1 MIHRA
6 RLTGTKAFLSRLQNN
21 KKNLGHR
28 HSLSI
33 APMNNNDDPSWSQK
47 ICQEY
52 RDCSVPDERVHLL
65 RRYARSIRDEMR
77 NTNDC
82 RVART
87 FVAFRRHSRRG
98 RSGDED
104 DTDNDNDNDDHIHQL
119 QQIAYDEWHEV
130 LLQMATK
137 DSFRVLCNCITQNI
151 NTAQRLLQRV
161 PLEPTRE
168 QIRLVAHT
176 NLLFNTLPRHD
187 PSSTSTMMMEDDDC
201 DAPQEQN
208 STGTWNW
215 VDLIVTAAR
224 RSPDH
229 QRATLA
235 AVVACWYNA
244 TFLLLPSLHH
254 QNNNMENDNNE
265 DNDDIDEPPPQRR
278 NKSSSSSPLFLATL
292 LRHAIPMMT
301 QLLSPPSS
309 PPPDE
314 ATDWIRR
321 AVVLYSRM
329 YGGGLRA
336 SYTSLAAVLTVV
348 PEQIVYLLLLRK
360 SVESETSSP
369 QKQQILE
376 PLLGSTPA
384 EMGTNLQF
392 LVQLVMMRSSFTNN
406 NNDNDNDQYDDHD
419 DEMTTATTSALQ
431 RDVHHLA
438 LELLNE
444 TLTDD
449 TGDRRIVVGT
459 MDGFLDYIISAL
471 AIILD
476 DWHARGQGKRSRDAP
491 IMTDDQQRFLINAV
505 RLLGNLTYQ
514 CPQNQNALRSS
525 SVRITTPK
533 HSNNGVDDDDRNG
546 LHILL
551 STTGLAMS
559 CFSVREWGIVAIR
572 NALENNPAN
581 QAVVER
587 LQAER
592 AVQTTA
598 LDDMGL
604 QINISKDGKAT
615 VTPKTEQQ
623 QR

>member
-1 MIHRA
+1 M
-6 RLTGTKAFLSRLQNN
+6 T
-21 KKNLGHR
+21 
-28 HSLSI
+28 
-33 APMNNNDDPSWSQK
+33 MNNNDQSWSQ
-47 ICQEY
+47 ICKEY
-52 RDCSVPDERVHLL
+52 RDCQVPDERVRLL

-77 NTNDC
+77 STNDC

-87 FVAFRRHSRRG
+87 FVAFRHPRRG
-98 RSGDED
+98 GGGSRSDGDGD
-104 DTDNDNDNDDHIHQL
+104 DDNDNDNDHIPQL

-137 DSFRVLCNCITQNI
+137 DSFRILCNCITQNKD
-151 NTAQRLLQRV
+151 TAQQLLQRV
-161 PLEPTRE
+161 PHEPTPE
-168 QIRLVAHT
+168 QIRSAAHT
-176 NLLFNTLPRHD
+176 NLLCDTTHHD
-187 PSSTSTMMMEDDDC
+187 PSSTGTMLMEDDDD
-201 DAPQEQN
+201 DAPQEQKN
-208 STGTWNW
+208 QTSWNW
-215 VDLIVTAAR
+215 VDLIVAAAR

-229 QRATLA
+229 QRETLA

-244 TFLLLPSLHH
+244 TILLLS
-254 QNNNMENDNNE
+254 DRKNE
-265 DNDDIDEPPPQRR
+265 DTDNEPPQRR
-278 NKSSSSSPLFLATL
+278 WNKSSSSSPLFLATL

-301 QLLSPPSS
+301 QLLPSS
-309 PPPDE
+309 SSSSPPDE

-329 YGGGLRA
+329 YVGGLRA
-336 SYTSLAAVLTVV
+336 AYTSLAAASTVV
-348 PEQIVYLLLLRK
+348 PEHVIYLLLLRQG
-360 SVESETSSP
+360 VESETTTLLS
-369 QKQQILE
+369 QKQQQQQIILE

-384 EMGTNLQF
+384 DMGTNLNF
-392 LVQLVMMRSSFTNN
+392 LTQLVMMRSSLFVTNN
-406 NNDNDNDQYDDHD
+406 NNDNDNDHYDDHD
-419 DEMTTATTSALQ
+419 DEMTTTTTSALQ

-459 MDGFLDYIISAL
+459 MDGFLVYIITAL

-476 DWHARGQGKRSRDAP
+476 DWHARAQGKSSRDAP

-525 SVRITTPK
+525 SVRSK
-533 HSNNGVDDDDRNG
+533 QNNNNGVVDDVDDRNG

-551 STTGLAMS
+551 STTGMAMS

-587 LQAER
+587 LQAES

-623 QR
+623 QG

>member
-1 MIHRA
+1 M
-6 RLTGTKAFLSRLQNN
+6 TMMDN
-21 KKNLGHR
+21 
-28 HSLSI
+28 
-33 APMNNNDDPSWSQK
+33 NNNDQSSSWSQK

-52 RDCSVPDERVHLL
+52 RNCQVPDERVHLL

-87 FVAFRRHSRRG
+87 FVAFRRRRG
-98 RSGDED
+98 GGSGSRSGDED
-104 DTDNDNDNDDHIHQL
+104 DGDDDNEDDHIHQL

-137 DSFRVLCNCITQNI
+137 DSFRILCNCITQNM
-151 NTAQRLLQRV
+151 NTAQRLLQHV

-176 NLLFNTLPRHD
+176 NLLCDTTHYD
-187 PSSTSTMMMEDDDC
+187 PSSTSTMMEDEDDD
-201 DAPQEQN
+201 DAPQDKKNQP
-208 STGTWNW
+208 TCWNW
-215 VDLIVTAAR
+215 VDLIVAAAR
-224 RSPDH
+224 RSPDQ

-244 TFLLLPSLHH
+244 TFHILSHRK
-254 QNNNMENDNNE
+254 NE
-265 DNDDIDEPPPQRR
+265 DNDDNDDEPRR
-278 NKSSSSSPLFLATL
+278 RWNKSSSSSPLFLATL

-301 QLLSPPSS
+301 QLLPSS
-309 PPPDE
+309 SSSSSPPDE

-348 PEQIVYLLLLRK
+348 PEQIVYLLLLRQ

-376 PLLGSTPA
+376 SLLGSTPA

-406 NNDNDNDQYDDHD
+406 NNDNNNNDHYDDHD
-419 DEMTTATTSALQ
+419 DEMTTTTTSALQ

-459 MDGFLDYIISAL
+459 VDGFMDYIITEL

-476 DWHARGQGKRSRDAP
+476 DWHARGQGKSSRDAP
-491 IMTDDQQRFLINAV
+491 IMTDDQQRFLIDAV

-514 CPQNQNALRSS
+514 CPLNQNALRSS
-525 SVRITTPK
+525 SVVRITTPK
-533 HSNNGVDDDDRNG
+533 HNNNNSVDDDVDDRNG

-551 STTGLAMS
+551 STTGMAMS

-581 QAVVER
+581 QAIVER
-587 LQAER
+587 LQAES

-623 QR
+623 KR